1 MKHRAARWIGG
12 WLVVAML
19 TVGLAATAQSAPSSP
34 TATSGAS
41 IEGHS
46 TREPDAIQSAE
57 GILAAQP
64 RDVVDRLMSENILVL
79 EEIQAK
85 GPLRGGIIS
94 AYVLFEQ
101 PVDRVYR
108 LLAQS
113 TRQSEF
119 RPELTRIETVE
130 TRPHGQVDEQQLKIL
145 FQHYVFRI
153 AYQLFPEQRR
163 IEWNLDERFDNDLA
177 RLTGFWALYAMAD
190 GRTLGRSGTSVDV
203 GPAVPAVLQD
213 WITRKNVP
221 ETMRRVRMW
230 VNSGGSYRP

>member
-1 MKHRAARWIGG
+1 MKHRALRWIGE
-12 WLVVAML
+12 WLVVATL
-19 TVGLAATAQSAPSSP
+19 IVGFDAIAETVPSSP
-34 TATSGAS
+34 PSTSGTSSEARPPRELEAS
-41 IEGHS
+41 Q
-46 TREPDAIQSAE
+46 TAE
-57 GILAAQP
+57 DILAAQP
-64 RDVVDRLMSENILVL
+64 RDLVDRLMAENILVL

-94 AYVLFEQ
+94 AYVLFNE

-130 TRPHGQVDEQQLKIL
+130 TGPQGQVDEQQLKIL

-153 AYQLFPEQRR
+153 AYQLYPEQRR

-177 RLTGFWALYAMAD
+177 RLTGFWALYATAD

>member
-1 MKHRAARWIGG
+1 MKHRAPRWIGG
-12 WLVVAML
+12 WLAL
-19 TVGLAATAQSAPSSP
+19 ATLAVGFHATAQSVPTSPSS
-34 TATSGAS
+34 TSGTSSEARPSRELEAS
-41 IEGHS
+41 
-46 TREPDAIQSAE
+46 QSAE

-64 RDVVDRLMSENILVL
+64 RDVVDRLMSEHILVL

-94 AYVLFEQ
+94 AYVLFDQ

-130 TRPHGQVDEQQLKIL
+130 TGPHGQVDEQQLKIL

-190 GRTLGRSGTSVDV
+190 GRTLARSGTSVDV